1 MKKEKIIL
9 LAVTAACFC
18 VLFGIFI
25 GRNLLPNYYMPNY
38 VSREDLSGAST
49 EATELGKININTADI
64 DQLIQLPGIGET
76 IAQRIIDHRE
86 SVGTFTSIDELEAI
100 KGIGQ
105 NTLDQ
110 IRPLITIGG

>member
-18 VLFGIFI
+18 VLLGIFI

-38 VSREDLSGAST
+38 VSQEDLSSTHT
-49 EATELGKININTADI
+49 EATELGKININTADT
-64 DQLIQLPGIGET
+64 DQLMQLPGIGET
-76 IAQRIIDHRE
+76 IAQRIVDYRE
-86 SVGTFTSIDELEAI
+86 SKGVFTSVNELEEI
-100 KGIGQ
+100 KGIGRD
-105 NTLDQ
+105 TLDL